1 MSLGTTAAKGAMVT
15 LSLQTA
21 RFIVQLSGL
30 VILGRL
36 IGPSE
41 FGLVAMVTAIIGIG
55 DILREFGLVP
65 AAIQA
70 RVLTQQQR
78 ANLFWLC
85 SGLGVLVALL
95 ACAASPLI
103 ANLYRDDRLIEITLI
118 LSLTFVFNGVQAQYQ
133 AGLAREMRF
142 AALSITDLCAQSIGL
157 SVAVASALQGFGYW
171 ALVAQLVSQSFALLV
186 LRILASRW
194 MPGLPNRLGGL
205 GRQLAFGKNLVL
217 TQSLVYASSNVDSL
231 IVGSGFGAS
240 QLGFYNRGFQ
250 ILMMPLNQILTPLT
264 TVALPVL
271 SRVSDQRRRFNKYLQ
286 SAQIVIAY
294 PVVLLFSGMAA
305 AAHPLIRLIFGDQ
318 WSPSAVIFQI
328 LSVGGIFQAIGYV
341 GYWIFLA
348 RGLTKSHFRF
358 SLLSR
363 SVLILSIMAGSAFG
377 PLGVAA
383 GYAIG
388 VTINWPLGL
397 MWLGRAAGVRVK
409 VLFLGGLRAVLLGV
423 LCAGA
428 ASAVELTVPPT
439 NDLLSIVIIFISGLV
454 VAGFALTVIP
464 VYRRDMKTI
473 MGTIRLV
480 SRPRDRTSVLKA
492 AESAK

>member
-1 MSLGTTAAKGAMVT
+1 MSLGRTAAQGAMVT

-36 IGPSE
+36 IAPSE

-55 DILREFGLVP
+55 DILRELGLVP

-70 RVLTQQQR
+70 RVLTQHQR
-78 ANLFWLC
+78 TNLFWLC

-95 ACAASPLI
+95 VCAASPLI
-103 ANLYRDDRLIEITLI
+103 ANIYRDDRLIEIALI
-118 LSLTFVFNGVQAQYQ
+118 LSLTFVFNGVQAQFQ

-142 AALSITDLCAQSIGL
+142 AALSVTDLCAQSVGL
-157 SVAVASALQGFGYW
+157 VVAVTAAIQSFGYW
-171 ALVAQLVSQSFALLV
+171 SLVAQLVSQSFALLV

-194 MPGLPNRLGGL
+194 MPGLPNRKGGM
-205 GRQLAFGKNLVL
+205 GRQLAFGKNLTL

-286 SAQIVIAY
+286 SAQIVMAY

-305 AAHPLIRLIFGDQ
+305 AAQPLIRLIFGEQ

-348 RGLTKSHFRF
+348 RGLTNSHFRF

-363 SVLILSIMAGSAFG
+363 SVLILSILAGSAFG

-383 GYAIG
+383 GYTIG
-388 VTINWPLGL
+388 VIINWPLGL
-397 MWLGRAAGVRVK
+397 MWLGRAAGVRVRL
-409 VLFLGGLRAVLLGV
+409 LFLGGLRAVLLGV
-423 LCAGA
+423 FCAGA
-428 ASAVELTVPPT
+428 ASAINLVVAPT
-439 NDLLSIVIIFISGLV
+439 SEFASILIIFISGLI
-454 VAGFALTVIP
+454 VAGLTVIIIP

-473 MGTIRLV
+473 QSTIKLV
-480 SRPRDRTSVLKA
+480 ARPKDTTSVLKA
-492 AESAK
+492 PESAK